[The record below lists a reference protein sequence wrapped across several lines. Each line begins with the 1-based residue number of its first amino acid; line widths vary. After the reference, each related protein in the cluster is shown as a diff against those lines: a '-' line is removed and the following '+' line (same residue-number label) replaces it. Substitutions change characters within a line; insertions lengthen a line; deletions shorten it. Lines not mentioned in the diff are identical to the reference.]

1 MSLLYVKEHL
11 SCREYS
17 SPENAIVRIHNQ
29 ESSTDLWEGY
39 VANSI
44 IAFLLKGKIIANCG
58 NYMNRH
64 VSAGEMFFIPNNSY
78 VSGFVLEEAQLVTVV
93 FDTSMNLCSRFSLE
107 NLISQIDMSKIN
119 YDFTILPIR
128 PRVLSFLE
136 LLVQCLSDGL
146 GCSHFHNSKRNELML
161 LLRAYYTKEEL
172 SSLFYPALSVDLDIK
187 DFALSNYNKV
197 KDVKEFASLAKMSP
211 VTFNRRFKKV
221 FGVSAAQWLEKQK
234 SKDILQEIEQTNKTF
249 AEIADS
255 FNFSSPAYFVTF
267 CKRHFSKTPKELREE
282 FKQEMSKK

>member
-1 MSLLYVKEHL
+1 M
-11 SCREYS
+11 
-17 SPENAIVRIHNQ
+17 
-29 ESSTDLWEGY
+29 
-39 VANSI
+39 
-44 IAFLLKGKIIANCG
+44 
-58 NYMNRH
+58 
-64 VSAGEMFFIPNNSY
+64 
-78 VSGFVLEEAQLVTVV
+78 
-93 FDTSMNLCSRFSLE
+93 
-107 NLISQIDMSKIN
+107 
-119 YDFTILPIR
+119 
-128 PRVLSFLE
+128 
-136 LLVQCLSDGL
+136 
-146 GCSHFHNSKRNELML
+146 LM
-161 LLRAYYTKEEL
+161 LRAYYTKDEL
-172 SSLFYPALSVDLDIK
+172 AHLFYPALSVDLDIK

-221 FGVSAAQWLEKQK
+221 FGVSVAQWLEKQK